1 MTFETIRVATA
12 FQNIPLQQH
21 VRFMKVDAA
30 PARND
35 VLYDNLGEP
44 CECMPPAFGIG
55 CRFGVMRY

>member
-21 VRFMKVDAA
+21 VRFMKVAQT

-35 VLYDNLGEP
+35 VLWNNLGEP
-44 CECMPPAFGIG
+44 CACTA
-55 CRFGVMRY
+55 VHSSA